1 MRFILIKIE
10 GCCKGNVYKSNQKD
24 ESRQHLLLWK
34 KNAIKFRVSG
44 FDFLSPNVLICWDQ
58 FSVLASGQARTLV
71 STSPLL
77 EVFVGA
83 SSCSLLSSLKCSM
96 AVRRIT
102 LTIKIKRNNANVRV
116 ASAIKFKR
124 NNYIN
129 MMVTSAKGT
138 SWQKISQKS
147 IIFG

>member
-34 KNAIKFRVSG
+34 KNAINFRVSG

-58 FSVLASGQARTLV
+58 FPVWASGQARILV

-83 SSCSLLSSLKCSM
+83 SSYSLLSSRKCSM

-102 LTIKIKRNNANVRV
+102 SAIKIKWKKANVMVTSAIKIKR
-116 ASAIKFKR
+116 
-124 NNYIN
+124 YIN
-129 MMVTSAKGT
+129 MIFTSAKGT